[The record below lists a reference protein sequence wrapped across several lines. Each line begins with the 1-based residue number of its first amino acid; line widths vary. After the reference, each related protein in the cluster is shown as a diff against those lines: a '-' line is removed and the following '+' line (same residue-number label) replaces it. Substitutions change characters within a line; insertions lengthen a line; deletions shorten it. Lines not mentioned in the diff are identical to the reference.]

1 MIQSNQLNTL
11 MSIIYLQI
19 YITLQQSVSC
29 NEEVE
34 EWFPIFLNAG
44 YEGDFSCSCWYD
56 THIANN

>member
-11 MSIIYLQI
+11 MSIIYSQI

-29 NEEVE
+29 NEVVE
-34 EWFPIFLNAG
+34 EWLPIFLSAG